1 MKNIFIIFLVCS
13 ICSCENNST
22 LQSILESNDVEQI
35 KLKRKEITALKEEIS
50 NKLQI
55 IDNKLDELNTN
66 PQLPIVEIMTV
77 SPVRFDHYVQVQGSV
92 KSDELINIFPELSGV
107 IKNIYVKSGDIV
119 KKGEPLLKID
129 DGGLKEQLSQLE
141 IGFELTKTTYERQK
155 RLWAQN
161 IGSEIKFLETKS
173 MFEAQKQGLNQL
185 KKQIKKTLIE
195 APFSGTI
202 DNVVAKKGEVVYPG
216 RSNLMMLLNLD
227 NLYIESNVP
236 EKYIALINSGNK
248 AVVHFP
254 LLDKTILTNVR
265 QSGNYI
271 NPTNR
276 TFKIELD
283 IEKNNLNIKPNLNSK
298 VNINDYSNEE
308 AIMVNQN
315 IISIDS
321 NNKEYVYKVYTR
333 DNMTYVAKTLIN
345 TGKNDGVN
353 IEVLSGLMPDDKI
366 VVEGIRKLIDN
377 TRVNI
382 INQKK

>member
-271 NPTNR
+271 NPINR

-308 AIMVNQN
+308 ALMVNQN

-353 IEVLSGLMPDDKI
+353 IEVLSGLMPNDKI
-366 VVEGIRKLIDN
+366 VTEGIRKLIDN
-377 TRVNI
+377 SRVEI
-382 INQKK
+382 IN